1 MSVFFNGRLWVS
13 PATMSVVDDSAMANR
28 NLAVGNV
35 IAFIG
40 PSEGGEPN
48 TILKFGSPS
57 QAQAVLRGGLLLN
70 AVEKAFDPSSQ
81 TNGPSTV
88 VAIRVNPATQSSLVL
103 EDSTGE
109 VASNVIGLT
118 STDYGLSTQQI
129 KVKIESGT
137 LSGKKLSTQLGN
149 DFYTEDNVSRDV
161 LSVQYTG
168 PLPTA
173 TLTVTNNTVTF
184 NTSEGELPA
193 NGPGEVV
200 PIDLVIYN
208 TVQKLV
214 DRLNAITGVL
224 AAVLNGQG
232 EKITLGGLDSIIA
245 QGVSLPYTVTADLQ
259 AIVDWFNGISE
270 GFVNATRFPGAGTLP
285 DNMDF
290 TYLGGG
296 SNGITTNQSWAD
308 AFTTLQTEDVQW
320 VVPINATAA
329 IHAMADS
336 HCSYMSNIA
345 RLERRALVGG
355 GEGQTQTD
363 VKAAALA
370 LNSDRTSV
378 CYPGYYDYDAQGN
391 LVLYP
396 AYMTAALVGAA
407 FAGSNPGTAL
417 TNKAIK
423 VRGLELKLR
432 NPTDTDDLIKAGVLC
447 VEETTRG
454 YKVVKS
460 ISTWLNNANYNRV
473 EVSTGFAMDFVA
485 RSVRDALDDLRGQ
498 KGSPVSLSE
507 AVSRADSVLRELA
520 RPEPSGPGV
529 IVGDENNP
537 AYKNITATLNG
548 DVLRVEFQAS
558 PVIPINYIPITIHA
572 VPFSGSR
579 AVA

>member
-13 PATMSVVDDSAMANR
+13 PATMSLVDDSAMANR

-103 EDSTGE
+103 VDSSGE
-109 VASNVIGLT
+109 GIRNVIGLT

-149 DFYTEDNVSRDV
+149 DFYTQDNVARDV
-161 LSVQYTG
+161 FSIQYTG
-168 PLPTA
+168 SSPTA
-173 TLTVTNNTVTF
+173 TLTVTTNTVTF
-184 NTSEGELPA
+184 TNA
-193 NGPGEVV
+193 DVQEV
-200 PIDLVIYN
+200 IDLAVYN
-208 TVQKLV
+208 TVQKCV
-214 DRLNAITGVL
+214 DRLNAITGVF
-224 AAVLNGQG
+224 AVVLNGQG
-232 EKITLGGLDSIIA
+232 EKITLGGLDSITT
-245 QGVSLPYTVTADLQ
+245 QDVSLPYTVTADLQ
-259 AIVDWFNGISE
+259 AIIDWFNGISE

-296 SNGITTNQSWAD
+296 INGITTNQSWAD

-320 VVPINATAA
+320 VVPINSTAA

-355 GEGQTQTD
+355 AQGQTQTD

-396 AYMTAALVGAA
+396 SYMTAALVGAA

-417 TNKAIK
+417 TNKSIK

-454 YKVVKS
+454 FKVVKS

-498 KGSPVSLSE
+498 KGSPISLSE

-537 AYKNITATLNG
+537 PFKNITATLNG